1 MYIYKN
7 QRFKPDE
14 NSDIK
19 LLFDKNKNM
28 RWFVDNFNEIKNYNL
43 SVMMDKLTY
52 CHISAALSWS
62 IFMRL
67 YSLFETKLIN

>member
-28 RWFVDNFNEIKNYNL
+28 RWFVDDFNEIKNYNL
-43 SVMMDKLTY
+43 SVMDGQTYILPHICSFKLV
-52 CHISAALSWS
+52 HLH
-62 IFMRL
+62 
-67 YSLFETKLIN
+67 ETLLTF